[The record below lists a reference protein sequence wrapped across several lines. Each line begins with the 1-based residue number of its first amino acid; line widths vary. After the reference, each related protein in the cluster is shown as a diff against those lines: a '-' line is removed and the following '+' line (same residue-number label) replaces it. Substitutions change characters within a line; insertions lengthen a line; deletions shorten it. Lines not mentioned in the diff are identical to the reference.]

1 MPLLD
6 ISVSIEGDKVV
17 IAGLDKIS
25 SEMPRA
31 VQRGLERSAIGV
43 YRHAQDFLRGPGGT
57 SKKVRTD
64 YVGFQNK
71 SSGKDV
77 AFRSYQGA
85 GGYPV
90 PMRTGHLMRS
100 LDWLRPGES
109 KSSTIGTFTAGQ
121 NEVVIFNSAEY
132 TVPIHE
138 GKGSSSKF
146 GPRRFLTDALAKFN
160 SGYGIEKT
168 ITEEIAVEISKA
180 GLK

>member
-1 MPLLD
+1 MTLLD
-6 ISVSIEGDKVV
+6 IKVTIEGDKVV
-17 IAGLDKIS
+17 IAGLNAIA
-25 SEMPRA
+25 SEFPRA
-31 VQRGLERSAIGV
+31 VQRGLERSAKGV
-43 YRHAQDFLRGPGGT
+43 YRDAQDFLRGPGGT
-57 SKKVRTD
+57 AKKVRTD
-64 YVGFQNK
+64 YTGFKNK

-77 AFRSYQGA
+77 VFRSYQGS

-121 NEVVIFNSAEY
+121 NEVVIFDSAEY
-132 TVPIHE
+132 AYAIHE
-138 GKGSSSKF
+138 GKGSSAKF
-146 GPRRFLTDALAKFN
+146 GPRRFLTDALTKFN

-168 ITEEIAVEISKA
+168 ISEEIAVEISKA